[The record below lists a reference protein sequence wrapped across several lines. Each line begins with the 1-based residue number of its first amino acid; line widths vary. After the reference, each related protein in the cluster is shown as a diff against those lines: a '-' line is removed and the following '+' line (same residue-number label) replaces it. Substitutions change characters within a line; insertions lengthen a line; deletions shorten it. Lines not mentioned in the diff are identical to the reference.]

1 MPWPCTA
8 KDDETNAPPVLD
20 PAIDPDRTVKHGL
33 GFVPMVWIKNL
44 PGGDAI
50 DGAPTFRTETINTVI
65 EIDYLLSQGGR
76 GLRYASDP
84 TLLIKEPAAGA
95 DGEIVKGAANAI
107 VVDKD
112 GDAKLL
118 EINGTA
124 SQALID
130 WFKMLREL
138 ALESMHGNRVSP
150 EKLSAAQSG
159 RAMEMMNQA
168 LVWLA
173 DRLRISYGEGGLLS
187 LLRMIVRASA
197 TRELTI
203 AGDTY
208 KDLDA
213 GKPIS
218 LIWPAWFP
226 PTAQDRNHIAAT
238 LKTHTDAGHMSRE
251 TAMKTIAPIY
261 DVEDTGV
268 EIARITEQEKARYP
282 AAPETSD
289 EGEEYSR

>member
-1 MPWPCTA
+1 M
-8 KDDETNAPPVLD
+8 
-20 PAIDPDRTVKHGL
+20 HGL

-65 EIDYLLSQGGR
+65 EIDYLLSQGRR

-187 LLRMIVRASA
+187 LLRMIVRASSS
-197 TRELTI
+197 RELTI

-213 GKPIS
+213 GKAIS

-226 PTAQDRNHIAAT
+226 PTAQDRNQIAAT

-268 EIARITEQEKARYP
+268 EIARITEQEKARI
-282 AAPETSD
+282 
-289 EGEEYSR
+289 EGEEHSR